1 MSTVPTLLSVEG
13 LSKSYGGV
21 HAVRGVSLRAAGR

>member
-1 MSTVPTLLSVEG
+1 MSNAPTLLSVEG

-21 HAVRGVSLRAAGR
+21 HAVRERVVRA